1 MNCEIFGDFKNWCAI
16 SCPVEGLRFDKRTLE
31 LLDSDGDGHIRTPE
45 VVAAVE
51 YMKSKGVT
59 LEQLAVSD
67 PECATKLDGV
77 IARQKDLA
85 ALAPTADE
93 ATAFAEWEA
102 KGKTPEVAVLGDA
115 TKAAEAALAAVEGT
129 IDGFFTP
136 AEDMPLV
143 TEGQDVVLPLYE
155 RLNPKFA
162 EAIGDF
168 AAKCVKPLCGEE
180 LKTLSRMDWKRVKG
194 AFAAYRAWVAAEP
207 VKNALAK
214 AALEEEERF
223 LRYRM
228 HLWEFL
234 ENFCTME
241 RLYSAD
247 DFAVFQMGV
256 LRIDGREMNL
266 CFHVANEA
274 QHSALA
280 GKSECCVIYLKLSRP
295 AEKATGSICAVVT
308 AGNVA
313 PLYAGR
319 NGVFYDRDGKDWEAV
334 VTKVVENQVSLAE
347 AFWMPWKKLAAGV
360 AGTVKK
366 FLGDKQSAGERDLG
380 ALTAKLPESAKG
392 KQSGNGAAAMAS
404 SMAAIGVSIG
414 LAGAALAS
422 VMAAVRGFAWWQYP
436 LTVLVALLVVSLP
449 SVVLTY
455 FKLRRRDLGAILNAS
470 GWAVNR
476 KLYFSVLLARSFTKC
491 AKRPCDCRMWWW
503 LLAIVAALAVVAV
516 VWWRCRCCCC
526 A

>member
-1 MNCEIFGDFKNWCAI
+1 M
-16 SCPVEGLRFDKRTLE
+16 
-31 LLDSDGDGHIRTPE
+31 
-45 VVAAVE
+45 VAAVE
-51 YMKSKGVT
+51 YMESKGVT
-59 LEQLAVSD
+59 LEQLAVID
-67 PECATKLDGV
+67 QECASKLEDV

-85 ALAPTADE
+85 ALAPTAE
-93 ATAFAEWEA
+93 EEKAFAEWAE
-102 KGKTPEVAVLGDA
+102 KGKSSEVAVLGDD
-115 TKAAEAALAAVEGT
+115 TKAAEAALAAVENT
-129 IDGFFTP
+129 IDAFFTP

-143 TEGQDVVLPLYE
+143 TEEQDVVLPLYE

-162 EAIGDF
+162 DAIGDF
-168 AAKCVKPLCGEE
+168 AFKCVKPLCGEE
-180 LKTLSRMDWKRVKG
+180 LKTLSRTDWKRVKS

-214 AALEEEERF
+214 AALEDEERF

-228 HLWEFL
+228 HLLEFL
-234 ENFCTME
+234 ENYCTME
-241 RLYSAD
+241 RLYSVD
-247 DFAVFQMGV
+247 DMAVFQMGV

-295 AEKATGSICAVVT
+295 AEKAAGSICAVVT

-334 VTKVVENQVSLAE
+334 ITKVVENQVSLAE
-347 AFWMPWKKLAAGV
+347 AFWMPWKKLGAGI

-380 ALTAKLPESAKG
+380 ALTAKIPESAKG
-392 KQSGNGAAAMAS
+392 KQGSGGAAAMAS
-404 SMAAIGVSIG
+404 SMAAIGVSVG

-436 LTVLVALLVVSLP
+436 LTVLMALLVVSLP
-449 SVVLTY
+449 SVALTY
-455 FKLRRRDLGAILNAS
+455 FKLRRRDLGAVLNAS

-476 KLYFSVLLARSFTKC
+476 KLYFSVLLAQSFTKC
-491 AKRPCDCRMWWW
+491 AKRPCCRWVWW
-503 LLAIVAALAVVAV
+503 LLAVVAALAVVAV

-526 A
+526 

>member
-1 MNCEIFGDFKNWCAI
+1 MNCETFSDFKNWCAI

-51 YMKSKGVT
+51 YMKAKGVT
-59 LEQLAVSD
+59 LEQLAVPD
-67 PECATKLDGV
+67 PECAAKLDEV
-77 IARQKDLA
+77 IARQEDLNT
-85 ALAPTADE
+85 LEPTADE
-93 ATAFAEWEA
+93 AKAFAEWEE
-102 KGKTPEVAVLGDA
+102 KGRSAEVAVLGDA
-115 TKAAEAALAAVEGT
+115 TGDAAAALAAVESV
-129 IDGFFTP
+129 IDTFFTP

-143 TEGQDVVLPLYE
+143 SEEQDVTLPLYE

-162 EAIGDF
+162 EAVGDF
-168 AAKCVKPLCGEE
+168 ADKCVKPICGGEV
-180 LKTLSRMDWKRVKG
+180 KTLSRTDWKRVKG
-194 AFAAYRAWVAAEP
+194 AFAAYRAWVADEP

-214 AALEEEERF
+214 AALGDEERF

-247 DFAVFQMGV
+247 EMAVFQMGV

-295 AEKATGSICAVVT
+295 AEKAAGSICAVVT
-308 AGNVA
+308 AGNVS

-334 VTKVVENQVSLAE
+334 ITKVVENQVSLAE
-347 AFWMPWKKLAAGV
+347 AFWMPWKKLGAGI

-366 FLGDKQSAGERDLG
+366 FLGDRQSAGERDLG
-380 ALTAKLPESAKG
+380 ALTAKIPESSKG
-392 KQSGNGAAAMAS
+392 RQGGGAAAMAS
-404 SMAAIGVSIG
+404 SMAAIGVSVG

-449 SVVLTY
+449 SVTLTY

-476 KLYFSVLLARSFTKC
+476 KLYFSVLLAQSFTRC
-491 AKRPCDCRMWWW
+491 AKRPCRCRFWW
-503 LLAIVAALAVVAV
+503 LLAFAAALAVIAAL
-516 VWWRCRCCCC
+516 VWWRCGTS
-526 A
+526 AAG